1 MNAAAERLEFAP
13 PPTPGLARALLL
25 AIVAH
30 VLLTVALTTSL
41 TWKHEAELVSAEAEL
56 WSAVPIEAAPKLI
69 EPPPPPP
76 TPRVQVEPPPVPPRI
91 SDAEIAIERD
101 KLRRQ
106 EDKERERKALELQQ
120 RLAKLELEKKR
131 EQEKRDKEKKL
142 AADKR
147 QAEQEAKR
155 REALVAQEKT
165 KQLEAQRQENIK
177 RLTGLANA
185 SGGSSATG
193 TALQS
198 SGPSASYGARL
209 EARIRPNIVFSDEIA
224 GNPRAVVLFN
234 AAPDGTVVGKP
245 RLKTTSGIKAWDD
258 AVLRAIEKTESIPR
272 DTDGRVPP
280 LIEMGFTPKKQVN

>member
-13 PPTPGLARALLL
+13 PPTPGLARALTL

-30 VLLTVALTTSL
+30 ALLMVALTASL

-69 EPPPPPP
+69 EAPPP
-76 TPRVQVEPPPVPPRI
+76 TPPVRVVEPVPAPRVT
-91 SDAEIAIERD
+91 DAEIAIERD

-106 EDKERERKALELQQ
+106 EEKERERTALELQQ
-120 RLAKLELEKKR
+120 KLAKLELEKKR
-131 EQEKRDKEKKL
+131 EQEKRDKERKI

-147 QAEQEAKR
+147 LAEQETKR
-155 REALVAQEKT
+155 KEALLAQERA
-165 KQLEAQRQENIK
+165 KQLEAQRQENLK

-185 SGGSSATG
+185 SGGSGATG
-193 TALQS
+193 TALRS
-198 SGPSASYGARL
+198 SGPSASYGAKL
-209 EARIRPNIVFSDEIA
+209 EARIRPNIVFGDELA

-234 AAPDGTVVGKP
+234 AAPDGTIVGKP
-245 RLKTTSGIKAWDD
+245 RLKTPSGNTAWDE